1 MSPNIVVC
9 LLSSKASAYQH
20 LDHFD
25 RYESVNAVQQDIP
38 GGVYTTFRTYQRT
51 RVVYLNDHF
60 ARLRESAK
68 ILGYP
73 ILLNPRK
80 IRKIVRKILDEF
92 GFNENRIRLSMDLYT
107 CPGDMYILI
116 EPLKIPGREDYERGA
131 RVCTRNLHR
140 EKPKAKSTEFVERA
154 DKERSSVD
162 PDVNEIIM
170 IGPDGSLLEGL
181 SSNFFAIKDGVVWTE
196 DAAALSGMTRK
207 VVLGIMRDFGIVV
220 NLHGFPAGDI
230 NFIEEAFIT
239 SASRGVLPVTSID
252 NRVVFE
258 GTPGPI
264 TKMIVQK
271 FDQRINKLLEEI

>member
-9 LLSSKASAYQH
+9 LLSLKAFAYQH

-25 RYESVNAVQQDIP
+25 GYESVNAVQQDIP

-51 RVVYLNDHF
+51 KVVNLNDHF

-73 ILLNPRK
+73 ILLNPRR
-80 IRKIVRKILDEF
+80 IRKNVRIILDEF
-92 GFNENRIRLSMDLYT
+92 GFNENRIRLSLDLYT

-154 DKERSSVD
+154 DIERSSVD

-170 IGPDGSLLEGL
+170 IGPDGTLLEGL

-207 VVLGIMRDFGIVV
+207 VVLDIMRDFGIKV
-220 NLHGFPAGDI
+220 NLHGFPVGDI
-230 NFIEEAFIT
+230 NCIQEAFIT
-239 SASRGVLPVTSID
+239 SASRGVLSVTSID
-252 NRVVFE
+252 NQVVFE
-258 GTPGPI
+258 GKPGQI
-264 TKMIVQK
+264 TRMVVKK
-271 FDQRINKLLEEI
+271 FEQRINQLLEEI